1 MSAGR
6 TKTGG
11 KGMAEPAAM
20 TATPFLISEKF
31 FSEKFFG
38 EILGNIFLGKFWEI
52 FWPNFENIFA
62 LLILA
67 KNVGC
72 SSPLIWS
79 LGGKRQS
86 PQSPH
91 FQDEGIFGL
100 QFPQAVRG
108 VKLLCLSSR
117 RQKPT
122 DSKSPKPV
130 DTRAGVPNQPKR
142 SRYLSFL
149 G

>member
-52 FWPNFENIFA
+52 FWPNFGKFFGKILKIF
-62 LLILA
+62 
-67 KNVGC
+67 
-72 SSPLIWS
+72 S
-79 LGGKRQS
+79 L
-86 PQSPH
+86 
-91 FQDEGIFGL
+91 
-100 QFPQAVRG
+100 
-108 VKLLCLSSR
+108 
-117 RQKPT
+117 
-122 DSKSPKPV
+122 
-130 DTRAGVPNQPKR
+130 
-142 SRYLSFL
+142 Y
-149 G
+149 